1 MLLFAPI
8 FINASTPLTI
18 VAPAAPGGGW
28 DQTARVMQR
37 VLAAIEP
44 GASVQVDNVPGAAGT
59 IGLARFVQSE
69 RGNPNALLVTGLVM
83 VSGVITNHSPVSLGD
98 ATPIARLTGET
109 EVIVVPAASAYRSMQ
124 ALAEAFTADPGAIA
138 WGGGSAGGTDD
149 LLVRLM
155 AEQLGLP
162 ASRVNYI
169 AFAGGGAALAAVLG
183 GQVTAAVSG
192 YGEFAGQIAA
202 GELRALAI
210 SAPERIAGIDA
221 PTLRESG
228 IALDLANW
236 RAVVAPPGLSD
247 AERDALIERVT
258 RMARSDPWKKSLEQN
273 GWEDTFLAGADFRQF
288 LLAEQA
294 RVQAV
299 LTRLAAGETAPSRR
313 MAMSVT
319 PLTLPITVT
328 SLFGATFI
336 AFLIQRRRA
345 PRPEPGA
352 PPSRPEAASAGPR
365 RSSLVWRRAKA
376 GRRPEPGAVILGA
389 ALLIQPLLFP
399 TLGFIAS
406 STLLFTVGSHA
417 LRGRGWRG
425 RDGLKD
431 LALGFVF
438 SSLLYLIFSRA
449 LGVNLPSFSLLTSLF
464 SLPTSLFSLP

>member
-1 MLLFAPI
+1 MILLFAPVVL
-8 FINASTPLTI
+8 NASTPLTI

-69 RGNPNALLVTGLVM
+69 RGNPHALLVTGLVM
-83 VSGVITNHSPVSLGD
+83 VSGVITSHSPVSLAD

-109 EVIVVPAASAYRSMQ
+109 EVIVVPASSAYQSMQ
-124 ALAEAFTADPGAIA
+124 ALADAFKADPGAIA

-162 ASRVNYI
+162 PSRVNYI

-210 SAPERIAGIDA
+210 SAPARISGIEA

-247 AERDALIERVT
+247 AERDALGERIA
-258 RMARSDPWKKSLEQN
+258 RMVRSEPWKKTLAQN

-294 RVQAV
+294 RVEAV
-299 LTRLAAGETAPSRR
+299 LQRLAASETAPSRR
-313 MAMSVT
+313 VAMSVT
-319 PLTLPITVT
+319 ASTLPITVT
-328 SLFGATFI
+328 SLFAVVVIT
-336 AFLIQRRRA
+336 FLIQRRRG
-345 PRPEPGA
+345 RQPEPGA
-352 PPSRPEAASAGPR
+352 
-365 RSSLVWRRAKA
+365 RRAQ
-376 GRRPEPGAVILGA
+376 PGVVVLGT
-389 ALLIQPLLFP
+389 ALLIQPLMFP

-406 STLLFTVGSHA
+406 STLLFTAGSHA
-417 LRGRGWRG
+417 LRGRGWRAA
-425 RDGLKD
+425 DSLKD
-431 LALGFVF
+431 MALGLVF
-438 SSLLYLIFSRA
+438 SSLLYVIFSRG
-449 LGVNLPSFSLLTSLF
+449 LGVSLPSFPLLTSNFTLLTALF
-464 SLPTSLFSLP
+464 SFS

>member
-1 MLLFAPI
+1 VILRGALAILLSIPVVLSA
-8 FINASTPLTI
+8 ATPLTI

-44 GASVQVDNVPGAAGT
+44 GASVQVENVPGAAGT

-83 VSGVITNHSPVSLGD
+83 VSGVITNQSPVSLAD

-109 EVIVVPAASAYRSMQ
+109 EVIAVPASSPYRTMP
-124 ALAEAFTADPGAIA
+124 ALAEAFKADPGAIA

-210 SAPERIAGIDA
+210 SAPARIAAIDA
-221 PTLRESG
+221 PTLRETG

-247 AERDALIERVT
+247 AERDGLIERVT
-258 RMARSDPWKKSLEQN
+258 RMARSDPWKNTLEQN

-294 RVQAV
+294 RVEAV
-299 LTRLAAGETAPSRR
+299 LQRLAAGETASSRR
-313 MAMSVT
+313 IAMPVT

-328 SLFGATFI
+328 SLFAVVLI
-336 AFLIQRRRA
+336 ALLIRRRA
-345 PRPEPGA
+345 LRAPAGA
-352 PPSRPEAASAGPR
+352 RNAS
-365 RSSLVWRRAKA
+365 
-376 GRRPEPGAVILGA
+376 ILAA
-389 ALLIQPLLFP
+389 ALLIQPLVFP
-399 TLGFIAS
+399 TVGFVAS
-406 STLLFTVGSHA
+406 STLLFSVGSHA
-417 LRGRGWRG
+417 LRGHGWRA
-425 RDGLKD
+425 RDSVKD
-431 LALGFVF
+431 VALGLFL
-438 SSLLYLIFSRA
+438 SSLLYLIFSRG
-449 LGVNLPSFSLLTSLF
+449 LGV
-464 SLPTSLFSLP
+464 SLP

>member
-1 MLLFAPI
+1 VIRRCTVALLLVAPI
-8 FINASTPLTI
+8 LISASTPLTI

-28 DQTARVMQR
+28 DQTARVMQH
-37 VLAAIEP
+37 VLTAIEP

-83 VSGVITNHSPVSLGD
+83 VSGVITNHSPVSLAD

-109 EVIVVPAASAYRSMQ
+109 EVIVVPASSAYRSLQ
-124 ALAEAFTADPGAIA
+124 ALTDAFKADPGSIA

-155 AEQLGLP
+155 AEQLGFP

-192 YGEFAGQIAA
+192 YGEFAGEIAA
-202 GELRALAI
+202 GELRTLAI
-210 SAPERIAGIDA
+210 SAPARMPGIDA

-247 AERDALIERVT
+247 AEHDALIERVT
-258 RMARSDPWKKSLEQN
+258 RMARSDPWKKTLEQN

-294 RVQAV
+294 RVEAV
-299 LTRLAAGETAPSRR
+299 LQRLAAGETATSRR
-313 MAMSVT
+313 LTMSVT
-319 PLTLPITVT
+319 PWTLPITVT
-328 SLFGATFI
+328 SLFAGVLI
-336 AFLIQRRRA
+336 AFLIQRR
-345 PRPEPGA
+345 PEPG
-352 PPSRPEAASAGPR
+352 
-365 RSSLVWRRAKA
+365 
-376 GRRPEPGAVILGA
+376 GRRPEPGVVILGA

-399 TLGFIAS
+399 TFGFVPS
-406 STLLFTVGSHA
+406 STLLFAVGSHA
-417 LRGRGWRG
+417 LRGREWRAS
-425 RDGLKD
+425 DSLKD
-431 LALGFVF
+431 VALGLAF
-438 SSLLYLIFSRA
+438 SSLLDLIFSRG
-449 LGVNLPSFSLLTSLF
+449 LGVSLPSFSLLTSLF
-464 SLPTSLFSLP
+464 SLPFSLP

>member
-1 MLLFAPI
+1 MIFRGALAILLSIPLI
-8 FINASTPLTI
+8 LSASTPLTI

-28 DQTARVMQR
+28 DQTARAMQR

-83 VSGVITNHSPVSLGD
+83 VSGVITSHSPVSLAD

-109 EVIVVPAASAYRSMQ
+109 EVIVVPASSSYRSMQ
-124 ALAEAFTADPGAIA
+124 ALADAFKADPGAIA

-202 GELRALAI
+202 GELRTLAI
-210 SAPERIAGIDA
+210 SAAARIPGIDA

-247 AERDALIERVT
+247 AERDALTDRVA
-258 RMARSDPWKKSLEQN
+258 RMARSDPWQKTLEQT

-294 RVQAV
+294 RIEAV
-299 LTRLAAGETAPSRR
+299 LHRLAASDTAPSRR
-313 MAMSVT
+313 MTMSVV
-319 PLTLPITVT
+319 PMTLPITVT
-328 SLFGATFI
+328 SLFAVVLI
-336 AFLIQRRRA
+336 VFLIQRRSA

-352 PPSRPEAASAGPR
+352 
-365 RSSLVWRRAKA
+365 
-376 GRRPEPGAVILGA
+376 RRPEPGVVILGA
-389 ALLIQPLLFP
+389 ALLIQPLLF
-399 TLGFIAS
+399 TAVGFVAS

-417 LRGRGWRG
+417 LRGRGWRAG
-425 RDGLKD
+425 DSLKD
-431 LALGFVF
+431 IAIGLVF
-438 SSLLYLIFSRA
+438 SSLLFLVFSRG
-449 LGVNLPSFSLLTSLF
+449 LGV
-464 SLPTSLFSLP
+464 SLP

>member
-1 MLLFAPI
+1 MRRCTIAILLLAPI
-8 FINASTPLTI
+8 VTSASTPLTI

-37 VLAAIEP
+37 VISAIEP

-83 VSGVITNHSPVSLGD
+83 VSGVITNHSPVSLAD

-109 EVIVVPAASAYRSMQ
+109 EVIVVPASSAYRSLP
-124 ALAEAFTADPGAIA
+124 ALAEAFKADPGSIS

-202 GELRALAI
+202 GELRMLAI
-210 SAPERIAGIDA
+210 SAPARITGIDA

-236 RAVVAPPGLSD
+236 RAIVAPPGLSD
-247 AERDALIERVT
+247 AERDALIERIT
-258 RMARSDPWKKSLEQN
+258 RMARSDPWKKTLEQN

-294 RVQAV
+294 RVEAV
-299 LTRLAAGETAPSRR
+299 LQRLDAGETATARR
-313 MAMSVT
+313 MTMSVT

-328 SLFGATFI
+328 SLFVGVLI
-336 AFLIQRRRA
+336 AFLVQRRA
-345 PRPEPGA
+345 PFDSARENAGVAQGRPGA
-352 PPSRPEAASAGPR
+352 GLRAPAGARSAF
-365 RSSLVWRRAKA
+365 
-376 GRRPEPGAVILGA
+376 ILAA
-389 ALLIQPLLFP
+389 ALLIQPLMFP
-399 TLGFIAS
+399 TVGFVAS
-406 STLLFTVGSHA
+406 STLLFSVGSHA
-417 LRGRGWRG
+417 LRGRGWRAS
-425 RDGLKD
+425 DSLKD
-431 LALGFVF
+431 VALGLVF
-438 SSLLYLIFSRA
+438 SSLLYLIFSRG
-449 LGVNLPSFSLLTSLF
+449 LGV
-464 SLPTSLFSLP
+464 SLP

>member
-8 FINASTPLTI
+8 VLSAATPLTI

-69 RGNPNALLVTGLVM
+69 RGNPNALLITGLVM
-83 VSGVITNHSPVSLGD
+83 VSGVITNRSPVSLAD

-109 EVIVVPAASAYRSMQ
+109 EVIVVPASSAYRSLP
-124 ALAEAFTADPGAIA
+124 ALAEAFKADPGAIA

-210 SAPERIAGIDA
+210 SAPARIAGIAA

-247 AERDALIERVT
+247 AARDGLIARVT
-258 RMARSDPWKKSLEQN
+258 RMARSDPWKKTLEQN

-294 RVQAV
+294 RVAAV
-299 LTRLAAGETAPSRR
+299 LQRLAAGDTAPARR
-313 MAMSVT
+313 TTMSVV
-319 PLTLPITVT
+319 PMTLPIAVT
-328 SLFGATFI
+328 SLFAVVLI
-336 AFLIQRRRA
+336 AFLIQRRAPFDSARDNAGVAQGRPGSGLRA
-345 PRPEPGA
+345 LPGA
-352 PPSRPEAASAGPR
+352 RSASLLA
-365 RSSLVWRRAKA
+365 
-376 GRRPEPGAVILGA
+376 A
-389 ALLIQPLLFP
+389 ALLIQPLMFP
-399 TLGFIAS
+399 TAGFVAS

-417 LRGRGWRG
+417 LRGRTWRAG
-425 RDGLKD
+425 DSLKD
-431 LALGFVF
+431 VAIGLVL
-438 SSLLYLIFSRA
+438 STLLYLVFSRG
-449 LGVNLPSFSLLTSLF
+449 LGV
-464 SLPTSLFSLP
+464 SLP

>member
-1 MLLFAPI
+1 MIRRCVILILLSAPI
-8 FINASTPLTI
+8 LITAAAPLTI

-37 VLAAIEP
+37 VLATTEP

-83 VSGVITNHSPVSLGD
+83 VSGVITNRSPVSLAD

-109 EVIVVPAASAYRSMQ
+109 EVIVVPASSTYRSMQ
-124 ALAEAFTADPGAIA
+124 ALVDAFRINPSAIS

-210 SAPERIAGIDA
+210 SAPARMAGVDT

-247 AERDALIERVT
+247 AERDALIDRIS
-258 RMARSDPWKKSLEQN
+258 RMATSEPWKKTLQQN
-273 GWEDTFLAGADFRQF
+273 GWEDTFLAGADFRRF

-294 RVQAV
+294 RVEAV
-299 LTRLAAGETAPSRR
+299 LQRLAAGETAAPRMR
-313 MAMSVT
+313 MAVT
-319 PLTLPITVT
+319 PMTLPIAMA
-328 SLFGATFI
+328 SLFAVI
-336 AFLIQRRRA
+336 LVAFVIQR
-345 PRPEPGA
+345 PRPE
-352 PPSRPEAASAGPR
+352 REA
-365 RSSLVWRRAKA
+365 
-376 GRRPEPGAVILGA
+376 RRPEPGVVILGI
-389 ALLIQPLLFP
+389 ALLIQPFLFP
-399 TLGFIAS
+399 TVGFVAS
-406 STLLFTVGSHA
+406 STLLFAAGSHA
-417 LRGRGWRG
+417 LRGRGWRTT
-425 RDGLKD
+425 DSIKDVTIGL
-431 LALGFVF
+431 VF
-438 SSLLYLIFSRA
+438 STVLYLIFSRG
-449 LGVNLPSFSLLTSLF
+449 LGVALP
-464 SLPTSLFSLP
+464 

>member
-1 MLLFAPI
+1 MRHCAIAILLAPI
-8 FINASTPLTI
+8 LIGASTPLTI

-37 VLAAIEP
+37 VLTAIEP

-83 VSGVITNHSPVSLGD
+83 VSGVITNRSPVSLAD

-109 EVIVVPAASAYRSMQ
+109 EVIVVPASSPYRSME
-124 ALAEAFTADPGAIA
+124 ALAEAFKANPGAIA

-155 AEQLGLP
+155 AEQLGMP

-210 SAPERIAGIDA
+210 SAAARMPGIEV

-247 AERDALIERVT
+247 AERDALAGRIT
-258 RMARSDPWKKSLEQN
+258 RMARSDPWQKTLEQN

-294 RVQAV
+294 RVEAV
-299 LTRLAAGETAPSRR
+299 LQRLAATDTAPSRR
-313 MAMSVT
+313 MTMAVT

-328 SLFGATFI
+328 SLFVFVLIG
-336 AFLIQRRRA
+336 FLIQRRAPFDSARESAGVAQGRPGAGLRA
-345 PRPEPGA
+345 PENG
-352 PPSRPEAASAGPR
+352 
-365 RSSLVWRRAKA
+365 V
-376 GRRPEPGAVILGA
+376 VILSA
-389 ALLIQPLLFP
+389 ALLIQPLMFP
-399 TLGFIAS
+399 TVGFVAS
-406 STLLFTVGSHA
+406 STLLFMVGSHA
-417 LRGRGWRG
+417 LRGRGWRA
-425 RDGLKD
+425 RDSLKD
-431 LALGFVF
+431 VAIGLVF
-438 SSLLYLIFSRA
+438 SALLFLIFSRG
-449 LGVNLPSFSLLTSLF
+449 LGV
-464 SLPTSLFSLP
+464 SLP